1 MDHPVIPELLEQVN
15 EASTGLAK
23 FSWTIPQAGQLWCS
37 PHSME
42 PAECH
47 HIYKHVL
54 DKKGQKKFR
63 KQQQFYLQDCLTQS
77 ELDLREQQRRVQAP
91 RKATEERNSFNIMQ
105 MRKGEGDEVF

>member
-54 DKKGQKKFR
+54 DKKGQKI
-63 KQQQFYLQDCLTQS
+63 Q
-77 ELDLREQQRRVQAP
+77 
-91 RKATEERNSFNIMQ
+91 KAAAILPPGLPYPE
-105 MRKGEGDEVF
+105 